1 MDGVPGVPAT
11 FTVVKGDGVLTR
23 TAATSDHG
31 GFARAGVWSIGADP
45 QEHVV
50 RVTVPGL
57 PDIDISIETVRDPG
71 DLGTSTY
78 AMVASDGVPLPLPVD
93 VGLAT
98 PDTLLSATLNFRGAQ
113 VEVLYAF
120 RREGVELVDR
130 RSVTYVKRG
139 IRISFSGLR
148 VFAMVSADGRL
159 KLASDDD
166 DWPMLSGSW
175 DDFVRVR

>member
-1 MDGVPGVPAT
+1 MPGVPAT

-78 AMVASDGVPLPLPVD
+78 AMVASDGVPLPIPVD

-98 PDTLLSATLNFRGAQ
+98 PDTLVGATLNFRGEQ
-113 VEVLYAF
+113 VEVLYTY
-120 RREGVELVDR
+120 RRRGVEVVDR
-130 RSVTYVKRG
+130 RNVTYLKRG
-139 IRISFSGLR
+139 IDITFPGLR
-148 VFAMVSADGRL
+148 AFAMVSADGRL
-159 KLASDDD
+159 KLAPDGD
-166 DWPMLSGSW
+166 DWPMVSGSW
-175 DDFVRVR
+175 EDFMRVR